1 MTIGVCVA
9 ARCAPPVAAASGT
22 NLARAAGA
30 GCPAPSDHGCSEL
43 ATLNPSLGV
52 VVSVIYLA
60 GHVHTVVLR
69 NSPHRLA
76 WGRCEGSSVPART
89 LISHTGFLNRCARL
103 RFVHTPRTPAR

>member
-1 MTIGVCVA
+1 LVSPWLPAVF
-9 ARCAPPVAAASGT
+9 RRSPL

-43 ATLNPSLGV
+43 ATFNPSLG

-60 GHVHTVVLR
+60 GHMHTVVSR

-76 WGRCEGSSVPART
+76 WAGARAPRC
-89 LISHTGFLNRCARL
+89 L
-103 RFVHTPRTPAR
+103 RAP